1 MSYLQ
6 SSECGINSVILNSY
20 IRAKTNI
27 KKLQYGVEKC
37 HKIHIGKKTIA
48 CPDLYIDQ
56 CEVKEVQDIETGKVE
71 LEDIFK
77 DEIAM
82 TDSTNE
88 KYLGDIFSSNGNNAK
103 NIEARQNKGKGI
115 VSQV

>member
-1 MSYLQ
+1 MEQ
-6 SSECGINSVILNSY
+6 KN
-20 IRAKTNI
+20 ATNTN
-27 KKLQYGVEKC
+27 V
-37 HKIHIGKKTIA
+37 

-56 CEVKEVQDIETGKVE
+56 CEVMEVQVIETGKVE

-77 DEIAM
+77 DETAM

-88 KYLGDIFSSNGNNAK
+88 KYLGDIISSNGSSAK

-115 VSQV
+115 VSQVMTISVLEIFSLKWLSS